1 MDEKELE
8 LYKLIGEMIKEK
20 QRLLDENKA
29 LKEELKNNPCDF
41 EPIGCHGLH
50 LDEW

>member
-20 QRLLDENKA
+20 QRLLEENKS
-29 LKEELKNNPCDF
+29 LKEELKNSPCDF
-41 EPIGCHGLH
+41 EPIGCHGLR
-50 LDEW
+50 D

>member
-8 LYKLIGEMIKEK
+8 LYRLIGEMIKEK

-29 LKEELKNNPCDF
+29 LKKKLGNTYDF

>member
-8 LYKLIGEMIKEK
+8 LYRLIGEMIKEK

-29 LKEELKNNPCDF
+29 LKKRVKQYLDF

-50 LDEW
+50 LDE